1 MVFQHIRS
9 SVCPP
14 FSLCSLCQYA
24 RCLSIAAF
32 PTYGKRAEI
41 QPYPRPLIV
50 TLFRWP
56 QRPPSRSAVSLPR
69 GGKHPKGAQN
79 APLKSAPAPAAKSR
93 RSQHQQRTGQHTGKI
108 DQHIVLP
115 VRGREQRP
123 DATHHPPRK
132 RARAAAA
139 VPSAERPHRVHCA
152 RSGSAVSPRHI
163 NRRAPRIPKNA
174 PACAQQ
180 TASFPPPQPARRHP
194 AAKKPGTRVQRKNES
209 VRRSYRRKPYRPWR
223 RTRRSSPSIPVL
235 PPTAGHRTAVYACS
249 SAISAHTRLENA
261 TGSSIG
267 IPSMSSAWSYSSA
280 AYSFSLS

>member
-1 MVFQHIRS
+1 MFTVPIRPLP
-9 SVCPP
+9 VNRC
-14 FSLCSLCQYA
+14 FSDI
-24 RCLSIAAF
+24 RE
-32 PTYGKRAEI
+32 TAEI
-41 QPYPRPLIV
+41 QPYPRPLAV

-93 RSQHQQRTGQHTGKI
+93 RSQDQQRTGQHTGKI
-108 DQHIVLP
+108 DQHIPYCRSAAGNKGLMPLITRRVSEP
-115 VRGREQRP
+115 EQQRP
-123 DATHHPPRK
+123 
-132 RARAAAA
+132 
-139 VPSAERPHRVHCA
+139 VPSAERPHRVRCA

-163 NRRAPRIPKNA
+163 NRRAPHIPKNA

-194 AAKKPGTRVQRKNES
+194 AAKSPGTRVQRKNES